1 MKDIILLLTIILFS
15 QCSPSW
21 HIKRALKKDPSIFK
35 VETIT
40 TIDTVYINV
49 PKIDTVFTYSFDTVV
64 YWQDKIKVKYHY
76 STVDSLVFI
85 QVDCPPKQVIRE
97 KKEVK
102 ETIITDKSWL
112 EKLKSN
118 TLLIVSILIA
128 GSVFFLA
135 MYLIKKFI

>member
-1 MKDIILLLTIILFS
+1 MKNIILLLTIIIFS
-15 QCSPSW
+15 QCSASW
-21 HIKRALKKDPSIFK
+21 HVNRAKRLDPSIFK
-35 VETIT
+35 FETIT
-40 TIDTVYINV
+40 TIDTVYIEV

-85 QVDCPPKQVIRE
+85 QVDCPPKEVIRE
-97 KKEVK
+97 KKEIK
-102 ETIITDKSWL
+102 ETIIADKSWL

-135 MYLIKKFI
+135 IYLIKKFI